1 MAVSSIYLLME
12 LWIVLK
18 FFCLFVFNFKT
29 LLFKKQ
35 TQYHPPYPYPKSIR
49 GHARITISKTD
60 SSNKHRITAL
70 LKCWRVWLKHKPY
83 YVLESQSPRSSFPGS
98 KKITAS
104 ISTNK
109 QQSVS
114 LALTCLGLLAA
125 PTSREWCYQ
134 GASMEQQ
141 YTNLLVRTASTAT
154 SVRGTR
160 CPMWISCP
168 LTEKVAPSSSD
179 CYKYSSYKHSR
190 FRFCMNICVLFSWR
204 NI

>member
-1 MAVSSIYLLME
+1 MWVWAARANWKQSPFKWTMQIKHALFRVNCILRCTHVSCVSVIHSSLLQSIIIFQCTDNGSFIHLPVEGAVNCSQ
-12 LWIVLK
+12 V
-18 FFCLFVFNFKT
+18 FLFVFNFKT

-49 GHARITISKTD
+49 GHARITISKMD

-83 YVLESQSPRSSFPGS
+83 YVLESQSPRSSFPGR

-109 QQSVS
+109 QQSMS

-125 PTSREWCYQ
+125 PTSRDDVIRVHPWN
-134 GASMEQQ
+134 S
-141 YTNLLVRTASTAT
+141 
-154 SVRGTR
+154 
-160 CPMWISCP
+160 
-168 LTEKVAPSSSD
+168 
-179 CYKYSSYKHSR
+179 
-190 FRFCMNICVLFSWR
+190 NIRIC
-204 NI
+204 